1 MTSMKRLAGGVAFSV
16 LMGAMGTAAYAQET
30 TSAVGGEI
38 VDQTGAAVRGASVVI
53 VHTPSG
59 TRSQTATD
67 ANGAFNARGLR
78 PGGPYTL
85 TFTAP
90 GYDAKSLTGVNLTVG
105 SNQSLDVNLQA
116 QDLVDELVITASRD
130 VTAGNTGRKTVLD
143 EVAVESVVSVNRD
156 VRDLARRSALVSQN
170 TRGDGGISIAG
181 SNPRQNRITIDGA
194 TAVDNYGL
202 NTGGTPTRRGPV
214 VLDAVQQ
221 FTVDAV
227 PTDVENGD
235 FSGGALDVVLK
246 AGGNDLHGS
255 LFVNYL
261 NDGMIG
267 DTLRGLP
274 IRNTVSQN
282 NYGGFLS
289 GPIWKDTAF
298 FALSYERY
306 ESIDLTSTG
315 PTGQGYANEITGVS
329 QATIDSIKNIFNTQ
343 YASKF
348 DMGTIT
354 RTKPV
359 IDEKYSAK
367 IDWNI
372 TDRQRL
378 SVTARYALSEL
389 TQRTNLG
396 RTSAGLDSSWYLT
409 GEEDYSFVG
418 ELNSDWTDNFNTQ
431 IRLTYRD
438 YERRQLPPSGQ
449 DFADIAV
456 CTAPTSV
463 NSGGDNLTSCG
474 STSVVRFGP
483 DEFRH
488 ANALATDTFQIQA
501 KGEYSFGDNL
511 LKFGYQM
518 KKQSVE
524 NLFVPTEDGKYYF
537 DSIADFTN
545 GTAGRLNYAAAIG
558 GKPILSAAA
567 IFEYTAH
574 SIYLQDALAV
584 TPDLN
589 ITAGF
594 RYDWFSSDSL
604 PVGNANFLARN
615 NFSNQSTY
623 DGRSI
628 LMPRVSF
635 DYTPTETLKFT
646 GGAGLFSGVG
656 PDVLMG
662 NSYGNGS
669 GISTSSVDIQRTTT
683 GFIDQSGT
691 PGFTPAIGASALNI
705 NKADPRFGY
714 DIPGTVMTFQ
724 GGSVANPLAEVNALS
739 PNYRLPSE
747 WKAFVSANW
756 DSPLYDIRFGVDVVA
771 SKVRDSILI
780 KDTRAQPLVVNGA
793 VAKTPDGRVRYDAIG
808 ATTAAT
814 AAARATFNVTSQN
827 PGSSNRDLVVFNDDA
842 GEGLTVALSA
852 SKSFDFGLDVKAA
865 YTRSDIKDRS
875 SSLRFGSTQNGFYGG
890 ISGADDA
897 NGAAYGKSFDS
908 IDNAYKLDLS
918 YARKFFGD
926 NTTRVTLFGERRSGR
941 PTSFVMADASSGRS
955 PVFGVNR
962 GNFLLYVP
970 KIAGEVS
977 SATDLD
983 VGLVTFDT
991 VATRDSFLAAVTK
1004 FGMTEDAIQEK
1015 GSFTNH
1021 DINQVDLQLSQEL
1034 PSPINGHKFRLTV
1047 DVQNLLNLINN
1058 SWGVIDEFSDTNRVV
1073 SVACADAT
1081 GAAVTATSANP
1092 FACNR
1097 YRYSSF
1103 QSSSTL
1109 RNLDTGNKSLWAIQ
1123 VGLRYE
1129 F

>member
-1 MTSMKRLAGGVAFSV
+1 MTSMKRLAGGVALSV
-16 LMGAMGTAAYAQET
+16 LMSAMGSAAYAQET

-67 ANGAFNARGLR
+67 ASGGFNARGLR

-85 TFTAP
+85 TFSAP
-90 GYDAKSLTGVNLTVG
+90 GYDSKSLSGVNLTVG
-105 SNQSLDVNLQA
+105 SNQRLSVNLQA
-116 QDLVDELVITASRD
+116 QDLVDEVVITASRD

-143 EVAVESVVSVNRD
+143 EVAVETVVSVNRD
-156 VRDLARRSALVSQN
+156 IRDLARRSALVSQN

-221 FTVDAV
+221 FTIDAV

-235 FSGGALDVVLK
+235 FQGGALDVVLK

-267 DTLRGLP
+267 DSIRGAP
-274 IRNTVSQN
+274 VRNAVSQN
-282 NYGGFLS
+282 NYGAFLS

-306 ESIDLTSTG
+306 ESADLTSTG
-315 PTGQGYANEITGVS
+315 PTGQGFANDITGIT
-329 QATIDSIKNIFNTQ
+329 QATLDNVRSIFNNQ

-348 DMGTIT
+348 DMGGVA
-354 RTKPV
+354 RTLPV

-378 SVTARYALSEL
+378 SLTSRYALSEL
-389 TQRTNLG
+389 RQRTNIS

-409 GEEDYSFVG
+409 GEEDYSYVA
-418 ELNSDWTDNFNTQ
+418 ELNSDWTDNLHTQ
-431 IRLTYRD
+431 LRISYRD

-449 DFADIAV
+449 DFADITV
-456 CTAPTSV
+456 CTAPTSI

-474 STSVVRFGP
+474 ATSVVRFGP
-483 DEFRH
+483 DEFRQ
-488 ANALATDTFQIQA
+488 ANELATDTFQIQA
-501 KGEYSFGDNL
+501 KAEYSIGDNL

-518 KKQSVE
+518 KNQE
-524 NLFVPTEDGKYYF
+524 IYNLFVPTSDGVYYF

-545 GTAGRLNYAAAIG
+545 GTAGQLRYANSVA
-558 GKPILSAAA
+558 GKTVESSAAA
-567 IFEYTAH
+567 LSYKVH
-574 SIYLQDALAV
+574 SVYLQDALAV

-594 RYDWFSSDSL
+594 RYDWFVSDSK
-604 PVGNANFLARN
+604 PVLNSNFVARN
-615 NFSNQSTY
+615 GFSNQSTY

-628 LMPRVSF
+628 LMPRVAF
-635 DYTPTETLKFT
+635 DWTPTETLKIT
-646 GGAGLFSGVG
+646 GGGGLFSGGV
-656 PDVLMG
+656 PDVLIG
-662 NSYGNGS
+662 NSFGNGN
-669 GISTSSVDIQRTTT
+669 GISTSGIQIQRTAT
-683 GFIDQSGT
+683 GFADISGT
-691 PGFTPAIGASALNI
+691 PGFTPAIGAAALNI

-714 DIPGTVMTFQ
+714 DIPASVIAFQ
-724 GGSVANPLAEVNALS
+724 GGSIASPLAEVSALA
-739 PNYRLPSE
+739 PNYRLPSD
-747 WKAFVSANW
+747 WKAFLSANW
-756 DSPLYDIRFGVDVVA
+756 DTPWYGVRLGLDVVT
-771 SKVRDSILI
+771 SKTRDGILI
-780 KDTRAQPLVVNGA
+780 KDTRAQPLVVNG
-793 VAKTPDGRVRYDAIG
+793 VIAKTPDGRVRYDAVG
-808 ATTAAT
+808 ASTAAT
-814 AAARATFNVTSQN
+814 AAARSTFNVTSQN
-827 PGSSNRDLVVFNDDA
+827 PGGANRDLVVMNDSD
-842 GEGLTVALSA
+842 GRGLTVALSA
-852 SKSFDFGLDVKAA
+852 SKSFDFGLDVKGS
-865 YTRSDIKDRS
+865 YTHSDIKDRS
-875 SSLRFGSTQNGFYGG
+875 SSLRFSSTQSSLYGG

-897 NGAAYGKSFDS
+897 NGAAYGTSFES
-908 IDNAYKLDLS
+908 IDHSYKLDVS
-918 YARKFFGD
+918 YAHKFFGD
-926 NTTRVTLFGERRSGR
+926 NETRVTLFGERRSGR
-941 PTSFVMADASSGRS
+941 PTSFVMSDATSGRG

-983 VGLVTFDT
+983 VGLVTFDS
-991 VATRDSFLAAVTK
+991 VATRDNFLNAVSK

-1034 PSPINGHKFRLTV
+1034 PSPISGHKLRLTF
-1047 DVQNLLNLINN
+1047 DVQNLLNLIDN
-1058 SWGVIDEFSDTNRVV
+1058 SWGIIDEYSDTNRVV

-1097 YRYSSF
+1097 YRYSSY
-1103 QSSSTL
+1103 QTSATQ
-1109 RNLDTGNKSLWAIQ
+1109 RNLDTANKSLWAIQ